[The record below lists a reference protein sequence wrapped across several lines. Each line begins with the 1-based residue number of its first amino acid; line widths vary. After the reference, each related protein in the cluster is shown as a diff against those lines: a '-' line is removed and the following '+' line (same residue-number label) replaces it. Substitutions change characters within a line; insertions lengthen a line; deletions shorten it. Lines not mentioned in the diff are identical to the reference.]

1 MQPSRWTSQALIA
14 LLTGVAL
21 WYGGSLALVGLA
33 AMFHMNWENSG
44 YGDCRVDWGAA
55 RLFLEHRSPYTED
68 GLASMGIGFYGFG
81 HPPTTSF
88 WFLPFAKMGY
98 PLMSEILAIL
108 VVISLL
114 FHLIVCVNELDL
126 PMKAGIVAVV
136 FGWLLGTSWMIE
148 HVHIVQVSEIIA
160 FMYVLAWYYLRRD
173 REIVAGIILGLA
185 CTFKLF
191 PGVTVL
197 FLFLTRRFRGVLAAC
212 AAYLPVAVIMT
223 RGFGT
228 ESWKLFLQQQAP
240 MVQYWAGDVRNSS
253 VVGVTYHLLRP
264 LCEYPMMRATW
275 PEQKIRELPHTT
287 PPEVMWG
294 TVLSLVLLAVL
305 WLASRRAARSR
316 ATIDVPFAI
325 FSAASPFVN
334 VWVWEHYYPILI
346 MPALVVAAAI
356 WRRLGDVWRSL
367 GAAPLAGSGW
377 RKEIGP
383 LVGCLGL
390 ASGLWLLVKV
400 LTIPMLKKQELYGQ
414 YWALKN
420 AHQPVPSS
428 LHRELHWL
436 EVANWLPWAL
446 VIALLVVV
454 VRLRWGSSQGARRLP
469 GVPLGVR

>member
-1 MQPSRWTSQALIA
+1 
-14 LLTGVAL
+14 
-21 WYGGSLALVGLA
+21 
-33 AMFHMNWENSG
+33 
-44 YGDCRVDWGAA
+44 
-55 RLFLEHRSPYTED
+55 
-68 GLASMGIGFYGFG
+68 
-81 HPPTTSF
+81 
-88 WFLPFAKMGY
+88 
-98 PLMSEILAIL
+98 
-108 VVISLL
+108 
-114 FHLIVCVNELDL
+114 
-126 PMKAGIVAVV
+126 
-136 FGWLLGTSWMIE
+136 
-148 HVHIVQVSEIIA
+148 
-160 FMYVLAWYYLRRD
+160 
-173 REIVAGIILGLA
+173 
-185 CTFKLF
+185 
-191 PGVTVL
+191 
-197 FLFLTRRFRGVLAAC
+197 
-212 AAYLPVAVIMT
+212 
-223 RGFGT
+223 
-228 ESWKLFLQQQAP
+228 
-240 MVQYWAGDVRNSS
+240 
-253 VVGVTYHLLRP
+253 
-264 LCEYPMMRATW
+264 MRATW